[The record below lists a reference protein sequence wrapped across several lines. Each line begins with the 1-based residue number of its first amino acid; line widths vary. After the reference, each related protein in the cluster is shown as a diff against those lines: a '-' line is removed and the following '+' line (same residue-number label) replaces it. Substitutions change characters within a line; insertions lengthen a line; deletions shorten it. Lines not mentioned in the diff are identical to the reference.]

1 MRWSTTWSP
10 SISLRRATGVCFLA
24 GFLALGLLPAAAQDV
39 EQRYQQAIELFN
51 KPDMEGACELLQQLE
66 PGYKQTKMYMNMACS
81 QVKRLITMEEN
92 LFNEGVQFFNQGDYG
107 NAKQKFEAAAK
118 VALKNPKHR
127 SDVSRFLKQ
136 IDARENEERLF
147 QEGVRAFNE
156 KRYAEAQSRLSQVAQ
171 GGGPKAA
178 QARNYLAQ
186 VQAELR
192 KQAAATETNRLF
204 DDGVRLMNAGN
215 NVDALTNFEKVVQ
228 AGGPN
233 AAAAQTYIQ
242 RLRQISQPPPPRPTP
257 EKKEV
262 AVSKPPVKPTPSRP
276 ETAPRPETPTPVASE
291 QTLRAGLQAYFQGNL
306 EDAERSL
313 SDYLSNNGQKQAL
326 AYFFRGAAH
335 STRYFLSGETDSQQK
350 ELAVADFHA
359 LKQRAGQF
367 QPPQKKYVSP
377 KILALYSEAV
387 GAP

>member
-1 MRWSTTWSP
+1 
-10 SISLRRATGVCFLA
+10 
-24 GFLALGLLPAAAQDV
+24 
-39 EQRYQQAIELFN
+39 
-51 KPDMEGACELLQQLE
+51 
-66 PGYKQTKMYMNMACS
+66 
-81 QVKRLITMEEN
+81 
-92 LFNEGVQFFNQGDYG
+92 
-107 NAKQKFEAAAK
+107 
-118 VALKNPKHR
+118 LKNPKHR

-156 KRYAEAQSRLSQVAQ
+156 KRYLDAQSRLSQVAQ

-178 QARNYLAQ
+178 QARNYLTQ
-186 VQAELR
+186 VQGELR
-192 KQAAATETNRLF
+192 KQAAAAETNKLF
-204 DDGVRLMNAGN
+204 DDGVRLMNAGKN
-215 NVDALTNFEKVVQ
+215 ADALTNFEKVVQ

-242 RLRQISQPPPPRPTP
+242 RLRQISQAPPPRPTP

-262 AVSKPPVKPTPSRP
+262 AVVKPPVKPPEPEPTKPSTEKP
-276 ETAPRPETPTPVASE
+276 AATE

-306 EDAERSL
+306 EEAERSL
-313 SDYLSNNGQKQAL
+313 SAYLSHNGQKQAL

-350 ELAVADFHA
+350 ELAVADFRA
-359 LKQRAGQF
+359 VKQRAGQF
-367 QPPQKKYVSP
+367 QPPQKYVSP
-377 KILALYSEAV
+377 KILEFYSEAV

>member
-1 MRWSTTWSP
+1 
-10 SISLRRATGVCFLA
+10 
-24 GFLALGLLPAAAQDV
+24 
-39 EQRYQQAIELFN
+39 
-51 KPDMEGACELLQQLE
+51 
-66 PGYKQTKMYMNMACS
+66 
-81 QVKRLITMEEN
+81 
-92 LFNEGVQFFNQGDYG
+92 
-107 NAKQKFEAAAK
+107 
-118 VALKNPKHR
+118 
-127 SDVSRFLKQ
+127 
-136 IDARENEERLF
+136 
-147 QEGVRAFNE
+147 
-156 KRYAEAQSRLSQVAQ
+156 
-171 GGGPKAA
+171 
-178 QARNYLAQ
+178 
-186 VQAELR
+186 
-192 KQAAATETNRLF
+192 
-204 DDGVRLMNAGN
+204 MNAGN

-262 AVSKPPVKPTPSRP
+262 AVVKPPVKPPEPEPTKPS
-276 ETAPRPETPTPVASE
+276 TETPKPAATE
-291 QTLRAGLQAYFQGNL
+291 RTLRAGLQAYFQGNL

-313 SDYLSNNGQKQAL
+313 SDYLNNNGQKQAL

-367 QPPQKKYVSP
+367 QPPQKSVSP

>member
-1 MRWSTTWSP
+1 MMWSTTWSP
-10 SISLRRATGVCFLA
+10 SISLRRAAGVCFLA
-24 GFLALGLLPAAAQDV
+24 GFLAPGLLPATAQDV

-66 PGYKQTKMYMNMACS
+66 PGYKQTKMYTNMACS
-81 QVKRLITMEEN
+81 QVKRLIAMEEN

-156 KRYAEAQSRLSQVAQ
+156 KRYPDAQSRLSQVAQ

-178 QARNYLAQ
+178 QARNYLTQ
-186 VQAELR
+186 VQGELR
-192 KQAAATETNRLF
+192 KQAAAAETNKLF
-204 DDGVRLMNAGN
+204 DDGVRLMNAGKN
-215 NVDALTNFEKVVQ
+215 ADALTNFEKVVQ

-242 RLRQISQPPPPRPTP
+242 RLRQISQAPPPRPTP

-262 AVSKPPVKPTPSRP
+262 AVVKPPVKPPEPEPTKPSTEKP
-276 ETAPRPETPTPVASE
+276 AATE

-306 EDAERSL
+306 EEAERSL
-313 SDYLSNNGQKQAL
+313 SAYLNNNGQKQAL

-335 STRYFLSGETDSQQK
+335 SSRYFLSGETDTQQK
-350 ELAVADFHA
+350 DRAVADFRA
-359 LKQRAGQF
+359 VKQRAGQF
-367 QPPQKKYVSP
+367 QPPQKYVSP
-377 KILALYSEAV
+377 KILEFYSAAV

>member
-1 MRWSTTWSP
+1 MIWSTNWSP
-10 SISLRRATGVCFLA
+10 SISLCRATGVCFLA
-24 GFLALGLLPAAAQDV
+24 GFLTLGLLPAAAQDV

-51 KPDMEGACELLQQLE
+51 RPDMEGACELLQQLE

-92 LFNEGVQFFNQGDYG
+92 LFNEGVQLFNQGDYSS
-107 NAKQKFEAAAK
+107 AKQKFEQAAK
-118 VALKNPKHR
+118 VALRNPRHR
-127 SDVSRFLKQ
+127 SEISRFLKQ

-147 QEGVRAFNE
+147 QEGVKAFNE
-156 KRYAEAQSRLSQVAQ
+156 TRYSEAQSRLSQVAQ

-178 QARNYLAQ
+178 EARNYLTR

-192 KQAAATETNRLF
+192 KRAAAAETNRLF
-204 DDGVRLMNAGN
+204 NDGVRLMNAGKN
-215 NVDALTNFEKVVQ
+215 ADALTNFEKVVQ

-233 AAAAQTYIQ
+233 AAAAQAYIQ
-242 RLRQISQPPPPRPTP
+242 RLRRPPPEPIKKAVAPP
-257 EKKEV
+257 EPSGKATEQQV
-262 AVSKPPVKPTPSRP
+262 TRTPPV
-276 ETAPRPETPTPVASE
+276 ETPKPVASE

-313 SDYLSNNGQKQAL
+313 SDYLNNNGEKQAL

-350 ELAVADFHA
+350 ELAVADFRA

-367 QPPQKKYVSP
+367 QPPQKYVSP
-377 KILALYSEAV
+377 KILAFYSEAV

>member
-1 MRWSTTWSP
+1 MHWLMNWLPT
-10 SISLRRATGVCFLA
+10 ISLRRATGVCFLV

-192 KQAAATETNRLF
+192 KQAAAAETNRLF

-262 AVSKPPVKPTPSRP
+262 AVSKPPVKPPEPEPIKPS
-276 ETAPRPETPTPVASE
+276 AETPKPAATE
-291 QTLRAGLQAYFQGNL
+291 KTLRAGLQAYFQGNL
-306 EDAERSL
+306 EEAERSL
-313 SDYLSNNGQKQAL
+313 SDYLKNHGQKQAL

-350 ELAVADFHA
+350 ELAVADFRA
-359 LKQRAGQF
+359 VKQRAGQF

>member
-1 MRWSTTWSP
+1 MRWLMNWSP

-24 GFLALGLLPAAAQDV
+24 GFLALGLLPATAQDV

-156 KRYAEAQSRLSQVAQ
+156 KRYLDAQSRLSQVAQ

-178 QARNYLAQ
+178 QARNYLTQ
-186 VQAELR
+186 VQGELR
-192 KQAAATETNRLF
+192 KQAAAAETNKLF
-204 DDGVRLMNAGN
+204 DDGVRLMNAGKN
-215 NVDALTNFEKVVQ
+215 ADALTNFEKVVQ

-242 RLRQISQPPPPRPTP
+242 RLRQISQAPPPRPTP

-262 AVSKPPVKPTPSRP
+262 AVVKPPVKPPEPEPTKPSTEKP
-276 ETAPRPETPTPVASE
+276 AATE

-306 EDAERSL
+306 EEAERSL
-313 SDYLSNNGQKQAL
+313 SAYLSHNGQKQAL

-335 STRYFLSGETDSQQK
+335 SSRYFLSGETDTQQK
-350 ELAVADFHA
+350 DRAVADFRA
-359 LKQRAGQF
+359 VKQRAGQF
-367 QPPQKKYVSP
+367 QPPQKYVSP
-377 KILALYSEAV
+377 KILEFYSEAV